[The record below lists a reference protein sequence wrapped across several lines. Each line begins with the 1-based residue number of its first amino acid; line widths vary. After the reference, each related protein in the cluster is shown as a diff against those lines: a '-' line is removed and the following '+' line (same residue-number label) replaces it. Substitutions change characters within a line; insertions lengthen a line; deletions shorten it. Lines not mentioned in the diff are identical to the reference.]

1 VTEFLVAMKGD
12 LNERRKKFVKM
23 AFDVLDTDGS
33 GAITVDEIAAVYD
46 VTCQPDVQSGRKT
59 KQQALQEF
67 MSHWRQRKDETGA
80 ITLEDFLDYY
90 KEVSASIDGDDYF
103 ELMIRN
109 AWRIAGGTGNAANT
123 ANRRVLVTKADGK
136 QSVETI
142 NNELGLKAQDIDGMK
157 SRLAR
162 QGINASDIQTFGG
175 VDNTDKRGQKPR
187 PPTPPARRHQEK
199 ENSIPSPRQGDF
211 SMPPPPPAN
220 TSKSSKQSENDP
232 FDIMKRLLYS
242 PPVSLEQLGI
252 KLQISVASSCPRV
265 PSGAFISRFAIIER

>member
-1 VTEFLVAMKGD
+1 MTEFLVAMKGD

-80 ITLEDFLDYY
+80 ITLDDFLDYY

-142 NNELGLKAQDIDGMK
+142 NNELGLKAKDIDGMK

-175 VDNTDKRGQKPR
+175 VDTTKQQQKKL
-187 PPTPPARRHQEK
+187 TSKYSNGE
-199 ENSIPSPRQGDF
+199 EDVSPRTKDPDF
-211 SMPPPPPAN
+211 QRRKEDAINRLREEDEREAN
-220 TSKSSKQSENDP
+220 RPKPKQILRPKGKS
-232 FDIMKRLLYS
+232 YS
-242 PPVSLEQLGI
+242 G
-252 KLQISVASSCPRV
+252 
-265 PSGAFISRFAIIER
+265 F